1 MKNFKRSGSEGN
13 SRGGFDR
20 REEYGSRDDSRPAFQ
35 KKYDATCSDCGR
47 VCQVPFRPNGKKP
60 VFCTD
65 CFSAKRGAPA
75 SHGEQREFTPRAP
88 QREFHEQRPTAPVTP
103 VRDARI
109 DELKTQMQMVISKLD
124 RIMQTLETAAK
135 PAVAKEVVKEMTK
148 EITLKA
154 KPVVKP
160 TAKPVAKVVAKP
172 AVKVVAKKVAPKA
185 KPVAKK
191 KK

>member
-1 MKNFKRSGSEGN
+1 MKNFKRSGSESS

-75 SHGEQREFTPRAP
+75 HHAEQREFTPRAS
-88 QREFHEQRPTAPVTP
+88 QHEFREQRSTAPVAP

-124 RIMQTLETAAK
+124 RIMQTLENTTK
-135 PAVAKEVVKEMTK
+135 PVVVKEVVKEVVVSAKPVVKSTIK
-148 EITLKA
+148 PAAKVVAKPIAKPIAKVVAKKVTLKA
-154 KPVVKP
+154 KPVP
-160 TAKPVAKVVAKP
+160 
-172 AVKVVAKKVAPKA
+172 
-185 KPVAKK
+185 KK